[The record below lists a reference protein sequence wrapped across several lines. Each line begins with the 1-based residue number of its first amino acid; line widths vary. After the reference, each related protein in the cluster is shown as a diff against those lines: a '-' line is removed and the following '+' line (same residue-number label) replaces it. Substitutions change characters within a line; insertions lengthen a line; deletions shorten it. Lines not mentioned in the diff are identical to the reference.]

1 MSEDQYGPLLECLD
15 ADIGF
20 LESGPKPDT
29 DPLIVMLILVLMA
42 FIRKSEERSG
52 APRIPSLAKH
62 DFTPTGTLWTQCMQ
76 ALKPMSRR
84 KYWRDF
90 ITAARTGHPAA
101 MYRTAVVVVGFE

>member
-1 MSEDQYGPLLECLD
+1 
-15 ADIGF
+15 
-20 LESGPKPDT
+20 
-29 DPLIVMLILVLMA
+29 LIVMLILVLMA
-42 FIRKSEERSG
+42 AVRKSEERSG
-52 APRIPSLAKH
+52 VSRIPSLAKH
-62 DFTPTGTLWTQCMQ
+62 DLTTTGTLWTQCMQ